1 MIIMPRDSTRKKRF
15 KIDGK
20 KVYLPFYSIV
30 KDKEE
35 AMEIINKLKDEGLRA
50 RMTQE
55 IIYTEDQLEATGNWE
70 IWSDK
75 TKPT

>member
-1 MIIMPRDSTRKKRF
+1 MITMSKDTSRKKRF

-20 KVYLPFYSIV
+20 KVYLPFYSKV
-30 KDKEE
+30 KNKKEAKE
-35 AMEIINKLKDEGLRA
+35 LVDKLKEGGLRA

-55 IIYTEDQLEATGNWE
+55 IIYTEEQLEATGNWE

-75 TKPT
+75 TKLL